1 MNIFKPNTTNVSLE
15 MQHKLEKHAKHLVNE
30 LQDNTDINSW
40 TNFRKIVND
49 ISLRASENIEESGLL
64 IIQVIKH
71 LEFKIKEQTLHS
83 PVEEFQQLEN
93 NRISQMAIDLL
104 LKTIIDNEY
113 VPLPEDIQL
122 EFNNILVNISQNYLK
137 YENSLINNNKIV
149 R

>member
-1 MNIFKPNTTNVSLE
+1 MNIFKQNTTNVSLE

-64 IIQVIKH
+64 TIHVIRH
-71 LEFKIKEQTLHS
+71 LEHKIEENSLHS

-93 NRISQMAIDLL
+93 GRISQSAIDLL
-104 LKTIIDNEY
+104 LKTIINNEY

-122 EFNNILVNISQNYLK
+122 NFNKVLVDISQFYLNYDNPLLEK
-137 YENSLINNNKIV
+137 RKSSL
-149 R
+149 